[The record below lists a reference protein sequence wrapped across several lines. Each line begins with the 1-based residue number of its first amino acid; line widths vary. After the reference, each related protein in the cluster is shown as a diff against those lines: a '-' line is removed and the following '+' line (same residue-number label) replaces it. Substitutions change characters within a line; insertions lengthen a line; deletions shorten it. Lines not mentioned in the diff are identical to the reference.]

1 MAARLGLDRG
11 ALHAQAIAFAAI
23 PYRVRD
29 RRQVFSKSGQHEY
42 CHFRAANGGGIF
54 IVVVP
59 PPKEMLMN
67 TRLMA
72 MIRKEFTHI
81 LRDPGTFI
89 TMLVFPVIY
98 VLLFAPIAG
107 ASVSNVPTAVYDGD
121 QTAQSRQLLDA
132 YRSSGYF
139 MFTQYVQSEREIEAM
154 LDRGTVQVGFIIPS
168 GYGENL
174 VKGATAQVAVLID
187 GSNPTIGTGAFA
199 AAQAIGQALGA
210 QVKQQ
215 QLGIGAS
222 NPGGIDIRPRVL
234 YNPDLNPMSFIVP
247 GMVALILGLMTT
259 QFTAATIVKEREQGT
274 IEQLVVTPIKS
285 WELNLGKVVPYVF
298 ISFINLIEILVVGV
312 FGLGVPFR
320 GNLGLLLV
328 AAALYVMTTLG
339 VGIFISANARTN
351 QESQQLSDLFT
362 LPSFFLSGVL
372 FPVEAMPG
380 PLQAISY
387 LVPARYIVIIFRSI
401 MLKGVGLEVL
411 TGPTIVLVVACVLV
425 IVGAS
430 LSFKKRLE

>member
-1 MAARLGLDRG
+1 MTD
-11 ALHAQAIAFAAI
+11 HA
-23 PYRVRD
+23 
-29 RRQVFSKSGQHEY
+29 SKEL
-42 CHFRAANGGGIF
+42 F
-54 IVVVP
+54 
-59 PPKEMLMN
+59 MN

-72 MIRKEFTHI
+72 MIRKEFIHI
-81 LRDPGTFI
+81 IRDPGTFF

-107 ASVSNVPTAVYDGD
+107 ASISNVPTAVYDGD

-132 YRSSGYF
+132 YRASGYF
-139 MFTQYVQSEREIEAM
+139 SFTQYAQSEQTIEAM
-154 LDRGTVQVGFIIPS
+154 LGRGTVQVGIIIPS
-168 GYGENL
+168 GYGANL
-174 VKGATAQVAVLID
+174 LRGGDAQVSVLID
-187 GSNPTIGTGAFA
+187 GSNPTVGTGAFA
-199 AAQAIGQALGA
+199 AAQSIGQALGA
-210 QVKQQ
+210 QIKQQ
-215 QLGIGAS
+215 AAGSTTA
-222 NPGGIDIRPRVL
+222 NPVGIDIRPRVL

-259 QFTAATIVKEREQGT
+259 QFTAASIVKEREQGT

-298 ISFINLIEILVVGV
+298 ISFINLVEILVVGV
-312 FGLGVPFR
+312 IGFGVPFR
-320 GNLGLLLV
+320 GSLPLLLV
-328 AAALYVMTTLG
+328 AAALYVLTTLG

-387 LVPARYIVIIFRSI
+387 FVPARYIVIIFRSI
-401 MLKGVGLEVL
+401 MLKGVGLEAIGGQTV
-411 TGPTIVLVVACVLV
+411 VLVVACVIV

>member
-1 MAARLGLDRG
+1 
-11 ALHAQAIAFAAI
+11 
-23 PYRVRD
+23 
-29 RRQVFSKSGQHEY
+29 
-42 CHFRAANGGGIF
+42 
-54 IVVVP
+54 
-59 PPKEMLMN
+59 MN

-72 MIRKEFTHI
+72 MIRKEFIHI

-89 TMLVFPVIY
+89 TMLVFPIIY

-107 ASVSNVPTAVYDGD
+107 ASISDVPTAVYDGD
-121 QTAQSRQLLDA
+121 QTSQSRQLLDA
-132 YRSSGYF
+132 YRASGYF
-139 MFTQYVQSEREIEAM
+139 SFTQYVQSEREIEAM
-154 LDRGTVQVGFIIPS
+154 LDRGTVQVGVIIPA
-168 GYGENL
+168 GYGANL
-174 VKGATAQVAVLID
+174 VRGADAQVSVLID
-187 GSNPTIGTGAFA
+187 GSNPTVGTGAFA
-199 AAQAIGQALGA
+199 AAQSIGQALGA
-210 QVKQQ
+210 QSRQQ
-215 QLGIGAS
+215 QIGMAVE
-222 NPGGIDIRPRVL
+222 NPRGTDIRPRVL

-259 QFTAATIVKEREQGT
+259 QFTAASIVKEREQGT

-312 FGLGVPFR
+312 LLFGVPFR
-320 GNLGLLLV
+320 GSLALLLV

-339 VGIFISANARTN
+339 VGIFISANARTQ
-351 QESQQLSDLFT
+351 QESQQLSDIFT

-372 FPVEAMPG
+372 FPVEAMPA
-380 PLQAISY
+380 PLQALSY

-401 MLKGVGLEVL
+401 MLKGVGLEAIGGQAV
-411 TGPTIVLVVACVLV
+411 VLVVACVVV

>member
-1 MAARLGLDRG
+1 
-11 ALHAQAIAFAAI
+11 
-23 PYRVRD
+23 
-29 RRQVFSKSGQHEY
+29 
-42 CHFRAANGGGIF
+42 
-54 IVVVP
+54 
-59 PPKEMLMN
+59 MN
-67 TRLMA
+67 TRLLA
-72 MIRKEFTHI
+72 MIRKEFIHI
-81 LRDPGTFI
+81 LRDPGTLV
-89 TMLVFPVIY
+89 TMLLFPVIY

-121 QTAQSRQLLDA
+121 QTTASRQLLDA
-132 YRSSGYF
+132 YRASGYF
-139 MFTQYVQSEREIEAM
+139 SFTEYAQSDNEIEAM
-154 LDRGTVQVGFIIPS
+154 LDRGTVQVGIIIPTGFS
-168 GYGENL
+168 TTL
-174 VKGATAQVAVLID
+174 VRGGDAQVSFLID

-199 AAQAIGQALGA
+199 AAQAIGQSLGA
-210 QVKQQ
+210 QTHQQ
-215 QLGIGAS
+215 TGGAT
-222 NPGGIDIRPRVL
+222 NPVGIDIRPRVL

-259 QFTAATIVKEREQGT
+259 QFTAASIVKEREQGT

-312 FGLGVPFR
+312 LGFGVPFR
-320 GNLGLLLV
+320 GSLSLLLV
-328 AAALYVMTTLG
+328 CAALYVMTTLG

-387 LVPARYIVIIFRSI
+387 FVPARYIVIIFRSI

-411 TGPTIVLVVACVLV
+411 GGQTAVLVFACVLV
-425 IVGAS
+425 ITGAT

>member
-1 MAARLGLDRG
+1 
-11 ALHAQAIAFAAI
+11 
-23 PYRVRD
+23 
-29 RRQVFSKSGQHEY
+29 
-42 CHFRAANGGGIF
+42 
-54 IVVVP
+54 
-59 PPKEMLMN
+59 MN

-72 MIRKEFTHI
+72 MIRKEFIHI
-81 LRDPGTFI
+81 LRDPGTFV
-89 TMLVFPVIY
+89 TMLLFPIIY

-121 QTAQSRQLLDA
+121 QTTQSRQLLDA
-132 YRSSGYF
+132 YRASGYF
-139 MFTQYVQSEREIEAM
+139 AFDQYVQSEGEIEAM
-154 LDRGTVQVGFIIPS
+154 LDRGTVQAGIIIPT
-168 GYGENL
+168 GYGTTL
-174 VKGATAQVAVLID
+174 VRGGDAQVSFLID
-187 GSNPTIGTGAFA
+187 GSNPTVGTGAFA
-199 AAQAIGQALGA
+199 AAQAIGQSLGA
-210 QVKQQ
+210 QTRQQ
-215 QLGIGAS
+215 QTGAS
-222 NPGGIDIRPRVL
+222 TNPVGIDIRPRVL

-259 QFTAATIVKEREQGT
+259 QFTAASIVKEREQGT

-298 ISFINLIEILVVGV
+298 ISFINLVEILVVGV
-312 FGLGVPFR
+312 LGFGVPFR

-387 LVPARYIVIIFRSI
+387 FVPARYIVIIFRSI
-401 MLKGVGLEVL
+401 MLKGVGLEAIGGQTV
-411 TGPTIVLVVACVLV
+411 VLVVACVLV
-425 IVGAS
+425 ITGAS

>member
-1 MAARLGLDRG
+1 
-11 ALHAQAIAFAAI
+11 
-23 PYRVRD
+23 
-29 RRQVFSKSGQHEY
+29 
-42 CHFRAANGGGIF
+42 
-54 IVVVP
+54 
-59 PPKEMLMN
+59 MN

-81 LRDPGTFI
+81 WRDPGTLI
-89 TMLVFPVIY
+89 TMLIFPIIY

-107 ASVSNVPTAVYDGD
+107 ASVSNVPTAAYDAD
-121 QTAQSRQLLDA
+121 KSAQSRQLLDA
-132 YRSSGYF
+132 FSSSGYF
-139 MFTQYVQSEREIEAM
+139 SFTQSAQSENEIEAM
-154 LDRGTVQVGFIIPS
+154 LDRGTVQVGIIIPS
-168 GYGENL
+168 GYGANL
-174 VKGATAQVAVLID
+174 LKGTPAQVAVLID
-187 GSNPTIGTGAFA
+187 GSNPTVGTGAFA
-199 AAQAIGQALGA
+199 AAQSIGQALGA
-210 QVKQQ
+210 QVQQ
-215 QLGIGAS
+215 EAS
-222 NPGGIDIRPRVL
+222 GSAAAPGSIDVRPRVL

-285 WELNLGKVVPYVF
+285 WELNLGKVIPYVF
-298 ISFINLIEILVVGV
+298 ISFINLLEILAVGV
-312 FGLGVPFR
+312 LFFGVPFR
-320 GNLGLLLV
+320 GSLPLLIV

-387 LVPARYIVIIFRSI
+387 FVPARYIVIIFRSI
-401 MLKGVGLEVL
+401 MLKGVGLEAIGGQ
-411 TGPTIVLVVACVLV
+411 TAVLVATCVVV
-425 IVGAS
+425 IVAAS